1 MNRNECDM
9 KDNYPPGAA
18 NDPRAPYNERP
29 MLEVDVTA
37 KSVLIKE
44 TVVETSEHHTVV
56 EREIELDGS
65 YSTIAYEEPEID
77 LRDAFESEQ
86 RRPIEIIRDCQKIC
100 QELVKVGNIWFAKK
114 YIPKLI
120 DDCEDW
126 EEETFDISE

>member
-44 TVVETSEHHTVV
+44 TVVETSERHTVV
-56 EREIELDGS
+56 EREIEPDGS

-77 LRDAFESEQ
+77 LRDAFESEL

-120 DDCEDW
+120 DDCEGW
-126 EEETFDISE
+126 EEETFEVNN